1 MTDYRKPR
9 EVPRIS
15 LPGQPAA
22 RTRSTES
29 VRLLDLSIK
38 GVRIE
43 HLNILRPGG
52 PCTVEFPPAFG
63 SLVLPA
69 QVVWSRVIG
78 TDANPEG
85 ERILRYQSG
94 LTFPKVTAEQQT
106 ILAQALEKAASGNV
120 QKNGELTL

>member
-1 MTDYRKPR
+1 MTDSRRPR
-9 EVPRIS
+9 QVPRIN
-15 LPGQPAA
+15 LPGQPTA
-22 RTRSTES
+22 RTRSTET
-29 VRLLDLSIK
+29 VRLLDLSLK

-63 SLVLPA
+63 SLVLLA

-78 TDANPEG
+78 TDASPEG

-106 ILAQALEKAASGNV
+106 ILAQALEKAGASNI
-120 QKNGELTL
+120 QKNGGLTL

>member
-9 EVPRIS
+9 QVPRIS

-22 RTRSTES
+22 RTRSTET
-29 VRLLDLSIK
+29 VRLLDLSLK

-43 HLNILRPGG
+43 HLSLLRPGG
-52 PCTVEFPPAFG
+52 PCTVEFPAAFG

-78 TDANPEG
+78 TDASPEG

-94 LTFPKVTAEQQT
+94 LTFPQVTAEQQT
-106 ILAQALEKAASGNV
+106 ILAQALEKATSSDA
-120 QKNGELTL
+120 QKNGGLTL

>member
-1 MTDYRKPR
+1 MTDSRRPR
-9 EVPRIS
+9 QVPRIN
-15 LPGQPAA
+15 LPGQPTA
-22 RTRSTES
+22 RTRSTET
-29 VRLLDLSIK
+29 VRLLDLSLK

-63 SLVLPA
+63 SLVLLA

-78 TDANPEG
+78 TDASPEG

-94 LTFPKVTAEQQT
+94 LTFPRVTAEQQT
-106 ILAQALEKAASGNV
+106 ILAQALEKAGASNI
-120 QKNGELTL
+120 QKNGGLTL